1 MSGSLELSWR
11 DIELDNLLD
20 VDYES
25 TSIIETERRARRTV
39 MASTRQM
46 GLRVRAGDGDNWRT
60 GALGAEFSPDL
71 SDRLRIMVLVGEG
84 NPPEDPAALY
94 VGLPEELARSV
105 LDGVL
110 SVSEL
115 DELGAGVLRF
125 DRALYHPASSTPAL
139 FRWLGAAV
147 VKLLTSAQGLTDE
160 SLAARL
166 GLADT
171 RTSLEPVPS
180 DVEPLPA
187 VETPEPEPAQPEV
200 LPLEPQPIAGEGAE
214 QPPPVRREPEAEPPS
229 RRLLPEVET
238 APPESGAAGRPEA
251 GLVTGSGQ
259 GQETMMP
266 EQMPEQN
273 LPLAHEHAV
282 EPEHRKMEEKSPPG
296 LPEREP
302 SPSLK
307 RRDSLER
314 YVYPPPFRSR
324 KGYFGCLTVHLCAA
338 CGHYAARE
346 IGPGRFKCYRCQSVV
361 EYRVRREGEKGAS

>member
-11 DIELDNLLD
+11 DIELDSLLD

-39 MASTRQM
+39 MASTRQA
-46 GLRVRAGDGDNWRT
+46 GLRVRAGDGSNWRA

-84 NPPEDPAALY
+84 SPPEDPAALY
-94 VGLPEELARSV
+94 VGLPEELARGV
-105 LDGVL
+105 LDGAL
-110 SVSEL
+110 SVSDL

-147 VKLLTSAQGLTDE
+147 VKLLTSPQGATDE
-160 SLAARL
+160 ALAARL
-166 GLADT
+166 GLTDT
-171 RTSLEPVPS
+171 QVSLERVPPQ
-180 DVEPLPA
+180 EELLPA
-187 VETPEPEPAQPEV
+187 VDVSVPEPAQPEV
-200 LPLEPQPIAGEGAE
+200 TALEPHLTAAEEIDRPPLAE
-214 QPPPVRREPEAEPPS
+214 QETS
-229 RRLLPEVET
+229 SSLSLPETAAMPVESDAT
-238 APPESGAAGRPEA
+238 HSHEAVWAAQ
-251 GLVTGSGQ
+251 T
-259 GQETMMP
+259 GQEAAAA
-266 EQMPEQN
+266 EQN
-273 LPLAHEHAV
+273 LPLVAEHTV
-282 EPEHRKMEEKSPPG
+282 KFDLRKMEEKSSPVV
-296 LPEREP
+296 LERKA

-307 RRDSLER
+307 RRDPSER

-346 IGPGRFKCYRCQSVV
+346 IAPGRFKCYRCQSVV
-361 EYRVRREGEKGAS
+361 EYRIGRTTEGEAS

>member
-105 LDGVL
+105 LDGAL

-171 RTSLEPVPS
+171 RTSLKPVPS
-180 DVEPLPA
+180 DVELLPA
-187 VETPEPEPAQPEV
+187 VEIPELEPAQPEEPSPV
-200 LPLEPQPIAGEGAE
+200 EPQPIAGEGIE
-214 QPPPVRREPEAEPPS
+214 QPLPGRREPEAEPPS
-229 RRLLPEVET
+229 RRLLAEVET
-238 APPESGAAGRPEA
+238 APPESDVAGRPEA
-251 GLVTGSGQ
+251 GLVTASGHGQEATTSGQ
-259 GQETMMP
+259 SS
-266 EQMPEQN
+266 
-273 LPLAHEHAV
+273 PLLSEYTV
-282 EPEHRKMEEKSPPG
+282 EPERRKMEEKSPPG
-296 LPEREP
+296 LPERK
-302 SPSLK
+302 PSLSLK
-307 RRDSLER
+307 QRDSLER

-361 EYRVRREGEKGAS
+361 EYHVTREEGAS